1 VSERPAGAEHPRDD
15 AKGPVAN
22 GVIPAACRVA
32 LPLPVSQPYWYQLP
46 PGIADRVRP
55 GARVVV
61 PVRAREM
68 IGIVTDVGDAP
79 GAELR
84 SVLLA
89 PDPEP
94 LVPEPLLRLAAWMGR
109 YYAAPLGVCLRA
121 MVPGP
126 LWGESRLVARAADPS
141 AVPGGASAEVFAA
154 LERLGGRATASRL
167 ARAVGRPVWDALQRL
182 ARIGAVRLESEA
194 PSLGPAAGTERV
206 LVLRRALPSLLDRER
221 AFGRAQRQR
230 AAYEALDALGGEATW
245 THLVRG
251 LGFGPAILRALV
263 ERELAA
269 VEERAHLRDPFAET
283 PVEAPPELNPAQR
296 DAVAALG
303 AAPEGS
309 LGLLFGITGSGK
321 TLVYL
326 EAVRRAVEAGRGAII
341 LVPEIALTPQTVAR
355 VRGVF
360 GREVAVLHSALSDA
374 ERADAWRAIAGG
386 ERRIVVGARSAVF
399 APLADVGCLV
409 LDEEHD
415 HSYKNGEA
423 PRYHARR
430 VALARAR
437 LEHAQVILA
446 SATPALETWAARDRL
461 RVVPLPERIGAR
473 PLPPVR
479 LIDLREAARVPEAG
493 AVPWTAVLD
502 DAVRGRLEAGE
513 QVLLLLNRRGHAHFL
528 QCTGC
533 GLVWECREC
542 SIALTVHRTPARLR
556 CHYCGAERE
565 IPATCTACGHDT
577 QRTRGVGTQ
586 QLEQWLAARF
596 PTARLARMDADTTGT
611 KWSHARILDAVRRG
625 EVDILFGTQMIA
637 KGLDFPNVTLVGV
650 VDADTGLHL
659 PDFRAGERTFQLIAQ
674 VAGRAGRGPRGGE
687 VIVQTRTPAH
697 PALTHAVRHD
707 FVGFADGELAA
718 RRSPPYPPVV
728 GLARVVLSATSE
740 RTAADAAVAVGDW
753 LGEVIAARGLPVEV
767 VGPAPAPLARIKG
780 RWRWHLLLRSSEPR
794 PLGALLRYA
803 SRRAPHA
810 RGGAVRLIVDRDPV
824 SLL

>member
-1 VSERPAGAEHPRDD
+1 
-15 AKGPVAN
+15 
-22 GVIPAACRVA
+22 
-32 LPLPVSQPYWYQLP
+32 
-46 PGIADRVRP
+46 
-55 GARVVV
+55 
-61 PVRAREM
+61 M
-68 IGIVTDVGDAP
+68 IGIVTDLGDAP
-79 GAELR
+79 REELR
-84 SVLLA
+84 PVLLA
-89 PDPEP
+89 PDPD
-94 LVPEPLLRLAAWMGR
+94 PLLPPRLLDLAAWMGR
-109 YYAAPLGVCLRA
+109 YYATPIGLCLRA

-141 AVPGGASAEVFAA
+141 AVPGGAGAEVFAA
-154 LERLGGRATASRL
+154 LERLRGRATASRL

-182 ARIGAVRLESEA
+182 ARIGAVRLETEA
-194 PSLGPAAGTERV
+194 PSLGPAAGAERV
-206 LVLRRALPSLLDRER
+206 VVLTRALPSLLER
-221 AFGRAQRQR
+221 DQEFGRALRQR
-230 AAYEALDALGGEATW
+230 AAYESLDALGGEASW
-245 THLVRG
+245 AHLVRG
-251 LGFGPAILRALV
+251 LGFAPAIVHALV
-263 ERELAA
+263 ERELAV
-269 VEERAHLRDPFAET
+269 VEERARLRDPFAET
-283 PVEAPPELNPAQR
+283 PAEPPADLNAAQR
-296 DAVAALG
+296 DAVAALVPG
-303 AAPEGS
+303 PDGGVA
-309 LGLLFGITGSGK
+309 LLFGITGSGK

-326 EAVRRAVEAGRGAII
+326 EAVRRAVEAGRGAIV

-360 GREVAVLHSALSDA
+360 GQGVAVLHSALSDG
-374 ERADAWRAIAGG
+374 ERADAWRAIAAG

-399 APLADVGCLV
+399 APLADVGCIV

-461 RVVPLPERIGAR
+461 TVVALPERIGAR

-479 LIDLREAARVPEAG
+479 LLDLREADRVREAG
-493 AVPWTAVLD
+493 ALPWTVALD

-533 GLVWECREC
+533 GLVWECRAC
-542 SIALTVHRTPARLR
+542 SITLTVHRTPARLR
-556 CHYCGAERE
+556 CHYCGAERD
-565 IPATCTACGHDT
+565 IPATCAACGHET

-586 QLEQWLAARF
+586 ALEQWLAARF

-611 KWSHARILDAVRRG
+611 KWSHSRILDAVGRG
-625 EVDILFGTQMIA
+625 EVDVLFGTQMIA

-659 PDFRAGERTFQLIAQ
+659 PDFRAAERTFQLIAQ

-697 PALTHAVRHD
+697 PALAYTVRHD
-707 FVGFADGELAA
+707 FEGFADQELLA

-728 GLARVVLSATSE
+728 DLARVVLSATSE
-740 RTAADAAVAVGDW
+740 RMAADAAVAVGDW
-753 LGEVIAARGLPVEV
+753 LGEVIAARSLPVEV

-780 RWRWHLLLRSSEPR
+780 RWRWHLLLRSREPR
-794 PLGALLRYA
+794 RLGALLRYA
-803 SRRAPHA
+803 ARQGPHA

-824 SLL
+824 QLL